1 MVKIVS
7 WVLVSIHMTVI
18 FYLSS
23 ISQFPKAVPD
33 WVFYFDKV
41 VHFIV
46 FGVLGLLFLNAWL
59 GGQWRCVDLT
69 SVMVSVTFTMLYG
82 ISDEI
87 HQMFVP
93 GRTPSIGD
101 IIADTT
107 GALVLCLMF
116 YWIFKPKVQEEA
128 A

>member
-69 SVMVSVTFTMLYG
+69 SVMVSVTFT
-82 ISDEI
+82 
-87 HQMFVP
+87 
-93 GRTPSIGD
+93 
-101 IIADTT
+101 IADTT